1 MSNGTTIHP
10 STAISILNKENS
22 KLAETVL
29 GNPTIDSLYVEK
41 FKNLAS
47 YDRNAVYLKVYP
59 NEYSFNEDAI
69 QLMLNIRK
77 LSNYTE
83 FKDYKFYVASQPA
96 QVYDLTTQV
105 YQQCP
110 PIVVGI
116 IVVVVFVLSGLAFR
130 SLILSFRLLI
140 TISVTIIWVG
150 TFTILIF
157 DAIGFGIY
165 WLVPVCCVP
174 IVTGLTLDY
183 DTFLISRI
191 YEFRIEGYSSR
202 NAILKGL
209 KVSGSSITYAGLIMA
224 TAFSALIFTPE
235 YVLNEFGAVLVLSS
249 LLDTVVVRGFL
260 VPSLMFIG
268 GDEWLWWPNKMPEV
282 TKEDGN

>member
-1 MSNGTTIHP
+1 M
-10 STAISILNKENS
+10 
-22 KLAETVL
+22 
-29 GNPTIDSLYVEK
+29 
-41 FKNLAS
+41 
-47 YDRNAVYLKVYP
+47 
-59 NEYSFNEDAI
+59 
-69 QLMLNIRK
+69 
-77 LSNYTE
+77 
-83 FKDYKFYVASQPA
+83 
-96 QVYDLTTQV
+96 
-105 YQQCP
+105 
-110 PIVVGI
+110 
-116 IVVVVFVLSGLAFR
+116 
-130 SLILSFRLLI
+130 I

-282 TKEDGN
+282 TKEDDN